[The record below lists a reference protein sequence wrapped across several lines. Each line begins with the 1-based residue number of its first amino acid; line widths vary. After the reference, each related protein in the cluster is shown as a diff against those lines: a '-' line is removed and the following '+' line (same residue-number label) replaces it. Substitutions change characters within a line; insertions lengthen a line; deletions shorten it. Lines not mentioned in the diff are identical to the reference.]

1 MIIIEIALRV
11 VNFPEDYLFEDS
23 IEAYQLLNDWGHTD
37 KLNNTQKKIL
47 EDLIESG
54 IIITEPIRL
63 T

>member
-54 IIITEPIRL
+54 IILTEPIRL